1 MAQFYLAIEM
11 FLDHFM
17 KFRKTN
23 NIININVASSLKKL
37 VLEIDDYVSSSSLI
51 DQMLKTEIMD
61 DFKQSQ
67 VSLFPIYCCGI
78 CNQQQYSGKKILDH
92 LKSEGHLNRKMRN
105 QKLPSLRESI
115 SDVSE
120 KLSKISMST
129 QNVVLTTPDKSAKP
143 SAKVAPQKAIV
154 MTDKNILPF
163 IPKQQESSSH
173 RSGVSQILQTK
184 DKAVLKPS
192 TSQSSLNKQTATTS
206 AKSDTQS
213 IKRTNKQEKPNEKRE
228 RKPKKKDPSIVLK
241 EFLQN
246 NDLDVY
252 INRKI
257 EEAEMIRNSNDTNDI
272 CKILFNL
279 LSEQFPKIEL
289 NPFGSRVIG
298 TATKSSDLDI
308 FIDLGEFSQFS
319 NIYL

>member
-11 FLDHFM
+11 FLDHFI
-17 KFRKTN
+17 KFRKNN
-23 NIININVASSLKKL
+23 NIINIDVASSLKKL
-37 VLEIDDYVSSSSLI
+37 VLAIDDYVSSSSLI
-51 DQMLKTEIMD
+51 DKMLNTEIMD
-61 DFKQSQ
+61 DFRQSQ
-67 VSLFPIYCCGI
+67 VSLFPVYICGI
-78 CNQQQYSGKKILDH
+78 CNNQQYSGKKILDH
-92 LKSEGHLNRKMRN
+92 LKSEGHLNRKMKN

-115 SDVSE
+115 SDISE
-120 KLSKISMST
+120 KLSKFSMST
-129 QNVVLTTPDKSAKP
+129 QNVVLTTPDKTDKP

-163 IPKQQESSSH
+163 IPKQQEPSS
-173 RSGVSQILQTK
+173 RTAVSRNLQTK
-184 DKAVLKPS
+184 NTAVLKPS
-192 TSQSSLNKQTATTS
+192 TSQSSLNKQPATS
-206 AKSDTQS
+206 AKSDIQS
-213 IKRTNKQEKPNEKRE
+213 IKKTNKKEKQNEKRE
-228 RKPKKKDPSIVLK
+228 KKPKKKDPSIVLK

-257 EEAEMIRNSNDTNDI
+257 EEAEMIRNSNDTNEI

-279 LSEQFPKIEL
+279 LSEQYPKIEL

-308 FIDLGEFSQFS
+308 FIDLGEFSQFT
-319 NIYL
+319 NTYFQ